1 MRAPAEG
8 GGELAAKPRAARIV
22 LAVLSSI
29 VLTAMV
35 VVPLAIG
42 ARSARSDDRPTTDA
56 NTRLVVSTS
65 TTVADTE
72 DSGVPGD
79 APGRSSTDGGTSNSL
94 PPRVETE
101 VLPKTESRDG
111 GPNVF
116 SDATPDEST
125 VTTVAPPGDVDA
137 TTGQEPDG
145 TGSP

>member
-1 MRAPAEG
+1 M
-8 GGELAAKPRAARIV
+8 
-22 LAVLSSI
+22 
-29 VLTAMV
+29 LTAMV

-42 ARSARSDDRPTTDA
+42 ARSARSDDRSTTDA

-111 GPNVF
+111 GPDVF